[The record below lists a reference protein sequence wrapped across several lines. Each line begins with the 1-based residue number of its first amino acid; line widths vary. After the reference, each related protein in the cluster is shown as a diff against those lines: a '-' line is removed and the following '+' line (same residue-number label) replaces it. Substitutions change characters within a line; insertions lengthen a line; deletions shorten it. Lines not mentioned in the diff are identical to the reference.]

1 MERIKNI
8 EQLRLQ
14 KELLQVQQLI
24 AELRMKQDIHII
36 SRKMRVTGIVLP
48 TIKKL
53 LKAGV
58 KTGVGKQL
66 LFSTVAAFG
75 KRFFRRKSHK

>member
-1 MERIKNI
+1 MERIRNI

-14 KELLQVQQLI
+14 KELLKVQQLI
-24 AELRMKQDIHII
+24 TELRMKQDIHLIR
-36 SRKMRVTGIVLP
+36 RKMRVTGIVLP

-53 LKAGV
+53 FKAGV

-66 LFSTVAAFG
+66 LFSTVTALG
-75 KRFFRRKSHK
+75 KRFFKRKSRK

>member
-1 MERIKNI
+1 MERIRNI

-24 AELRMKQDIHII
+24 TELRMKQDIHLIR
-36 SRKMRVTGIVLP
+36 RKVRVTGIVWP
-48 TIKKL
+48 SIKQL
-53 LKAGV
+53 VKAGV

-66 LFSTVAAFG
+66 LFSTATALG
-75 KRFFRRKSHK
+75 RRFFKRKSR